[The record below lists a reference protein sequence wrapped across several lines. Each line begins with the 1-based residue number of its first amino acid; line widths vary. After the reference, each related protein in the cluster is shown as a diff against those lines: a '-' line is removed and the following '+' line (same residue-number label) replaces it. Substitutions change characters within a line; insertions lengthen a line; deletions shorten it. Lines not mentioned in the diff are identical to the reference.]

1 MTADAWPSPSQVG
14 EDEVAL
20 DEVMRG
26 SSGRAVAVPRR
37 SRGVRVSRAVRW
49 RLWCKRRHARDA
61 IREAGRW
68 MRNVLSFRG
77 TSNRGRQRRAS
88 VAKRSPLH
96 AGLCGAPGAAER
108 ETTLVE
114 DSR

>member
-1 MTADAWPSPSQVG
+1 MREAARLVPLAGKRKRLALTDGEKGAGTDGALRIVG
-14 EDEVAL
+14 EAGKARVRRWASTTEEDHACTSGTKAL
-20 DEVMRG
+20 
-26 SSGRAVAVPRR
+26 R
-37 SRGVRVSRAVRW
+37 S
-49 RLWCKRRHARDA
+49 KP
-61 IREAGRW
+61 
-68 MRNVLSFRG
+68 
-77 TSNRGRQRRAS
+77 NRGRQRRAS

>member
-1 MTADAWPSPSQVG
+1 MVRRVG
-14 EDEVAL
+14 GERPTRVAGIAIFG
-20 DEVMRG
+20 MRRAGGVHPVFGSHG
-26 SSGRAVAVPRR
+26 SSTMREGCR
-37 SRGVRVSRAVRW
+37 SRSVDSTLSRR
-49 RLWCKRRHARDA
+49 KP
-61 IREAGRW
+61 G
-68 MRNVLSFRG
+68 
-77 TSNRGRQRRAS
+77 SNRGRQRRAS